1 MIDLNRQC
9 DYNLEQKSRLSRTET
24 FMKKILLVMS
34 FVCISQAY
42 SQAPPPDYTP
52 YNPNYPA
59 LSPQEIMEF
68 ARRGAEFLE
77 NGGDIQEFNKNPGM
91 FTHGDFLDFRYLVV
105 FDCETKTVLAHPF
118 LPKVVGVP
126 GLLHTMKDA
135 RGRATSVEL
144 CEMALTNP
152 KGGWIVAFVPK
163 PGEGTIDLVY
173 KYILRVK
180 NTNWAV
186 GVNAR
191 NLRIES
197 HLDKRAREEE
207 ELLNSLVQ

>member
-1 MIDLNRQC
+1 
-9 DYNLEQKSRLSRTET
+9 
-24 FMKKILLVMS
+24 MKKTAFITILLCYMS
-34 FVCISQAY
+34 LLCLVQVFSEN
-42 SQAPPPDYTP
+42 PPPDYTP
-52 YNPNYPA
+52 YNPNYPL

-68 ARRGAEFLE
+68 ARQGAEYLE
-77 NGGDIQEFNKNPGM
+77 NGGDIQELNKNPGK
-91 FTHGDFLDFRYLVV
+91 FTKGEFMDFRYLVV

-118 LPKVVGVP
+118 LPELVNVP
-126 GLLHTMKDA
+126 GLLYKMKDA
-135 RGRATSVEL
+135 EGRATSIEL
-144 CEMALTNP
+144 CEIALKNS

-180 NTNWAV
+180 NTNMAV

-207 ELLNSLVQ
+207 EILNSLVH